1 MGDEVCENARW
12 LFDSVVP
19 IFEPTHERLLL
30 LFHQYLIVGGM
41 PAAVTEFTKIQ
52 NYASVKRT
60 QDDILALYHMDITK
74 YAKGDTLWIK
84 EIFDQV
90 SSQLDT

>member
-1 MGDEVCENARW
+1 MGDEVCENVRR

-19 IFEPTHERLLL
+19 IFEPTHERPLS
-30 LFHQYLIVGGM
+30 LFHQYLTVGGM
-41 PAAVTEFTKIQ
+41 TTAVTELTEMQ

-60 QDDILALYHMDITK
+60 QDDILVFYRMDITK

-84 EIFDQV
+84 EIFDQIP
-90 SSQLDT
+90 SQLGT

>member
-1 MGDEVCENARW
+1 
-12 LFDSVVP
+12 
-19 IFEPTHERLLL
+19 
-30 LFHQYLIVGGM
+30 M